1 MVAYRVNVAAEDALA
16 VDEALCAKQWMRQ
29 RLFFHALMVAISV
42 GLWAPGFAVW
52 LVLALGGRGKR
63 FTSGYA
69 VRVDGGQLYA
79 GNGEESR
86 SIPLDAIVGVS
97 VSSGV
102 VTVAT
107 GPGQQPLQLFG
118 LQHPTLAA
126 KAILEARDAHVHREV
141 RRERVDVAPRALRA
155 ADGMAEG
162 MAEGADEGAVD
173 TARIGRR

>member
-1 MVAYRVNVAAEDALA
+1 MVAYRVNVAAEDAFA
-16 VDEALCAKQWMRQ
+16 IDEALCATQWMKHRA
-29 RLFFHALMVAISV
+29 FMHALIVAISV
-42 GLWAPGFAVW
+42 GLWLPGFLVW
-52 LVLALGGRGKR
+52 VALVLGGRGKR
-63 FTSGYA
+63 FTSGYQ
-69 VRVDGGQLYA
+69 VTVDGGQLTA

-107 GPGQQPLQLFG
+107 GPGQQPLLLFG
-118 LQHPTLAA
+118 LTHPTLAA

-141 RRERVDVAPRALRA
+141 RRERVEVGAGARVDV
-155 ADGMAEG
+155 
-162 MAEGADEGAVD
+162 AEGAELEERGVD